1 MADLA
6 DRMAYHLANP
16 GRLSDDEVFT
26 EATELLVR
34 ASEIDPAGPEHR
46 RQVAELDRLVET
58 AGTPLPAV
66 LLSDGL
72 TAITVY
78 KVGRFG
84 SFERQELT
92 LRPGR
97 YTVVGSRP
105 GYRDVRRTLEVKP
118 GAAPAT
124 LSVKCEEPI

>member
-1 MADLA
+1 
-6 DRMAYHLANP
+6 
-16 GRLSDDEVFT
+16 V
-26 EATELLVR
+26 
-34 ASEIDPAGPEHR
+34 
-46 RQVAELDRLVET
+46 
-58 AGTPLPAV
+58 
-66 LLSDGL
+66 

-84 SFERQELT
+84 SFERRELT

-97 YTVVGSRP
+97 YTVVGSRS
-105 GYRDVRRTLEVKP
+105 GYRDVRLTLEVEP